1 MLCEQPELYE
11 RCEQSEQSKQYEQ
24 SEHSEQREQ
33 SEQPKQSEQSV
44 KLLLLI
50 NADSSV
56 SREAFHELFF
66 SSYHL
71 FFIFFI
77 SLLN

>member
-11 RCEQSEQSKQYEQ
+11 RCEQSE
-24 SEHSEQREQ
+24 H
-33 SEQPKQSEQSV
+33 SEQPKQSEQPV

-56 SREAFHELFF
+56 SR
-66 SSYHL
+66 
-71 FFIFFI
+71 
-77 SLLN
+77 